1 MGVVKVSG
9 WSKENLEGAYGRVDE
24 CWKWMEWCSTDA
36 SKVVGT
42 VRRIEVEEVLCA
54 MDCMK
59 IGKAS
64 GPSEVGIELFKAGR
78 DKYLKSLTIIFDDIL
93 FRDKL
98 LEEWMLTL
106 LVPIFKENGDLLNP
120 DSYMGVK

>member
-1 MGVVKVSG
+1 M
-9 WSKENLEGAYGRVDE
+9 
-24 CWKWMEWCSTDA
+24 
-36 SKVVGT
+36 
-42 VRRIEVEEVLCA
+42 LCA

-78 DKYLKSLTIIFDDIL
+78 DKYLKSLANIFDDIL

-106 LVPIFKENGDLLNP
+106 LVPIFKENRDLFNTLYG
-120 DSYMGVK
+120 SKVVGTCF

>member
-1 MGVVKVSG
+1 M
-9 WSKENLEGAYGRVDE
+9 
-24 CWKWMEWCSTDA
+24 
-36 SKVVGT
+36 
-42 VRRIEVEEVLCA
+42 LCA

-78 DKYLKSLTIIFDDIL
+78 DKYLKSLTNIFDDIL

-106 LVPIFKENGDLLNP
+106 LVPIFKENGDLFNP